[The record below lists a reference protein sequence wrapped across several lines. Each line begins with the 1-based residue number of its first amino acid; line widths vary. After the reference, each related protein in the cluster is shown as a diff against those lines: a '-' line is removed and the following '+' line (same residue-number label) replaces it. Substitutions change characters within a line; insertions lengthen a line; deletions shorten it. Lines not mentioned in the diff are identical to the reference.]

1 MGRCNTTRPRPN
13 IIASLVRLREKQKNN
28 DFFTARRAGNPSSW
42 INWVK
47 SSDAIHFV
55 ACEKVI
61 ERTVLLMLFKQ
72 QTHARQSS
80 VSRYV
85 ICVHPVGYNKQ
96 YYF

>member
-61 ERTVLLMLFKQ
+61 ERNCFIDAFQ
-72 QTHARQSS
+72 ASS
-80 VSRYV
+80 KRKTDFCISFRNA
-85 ICVHPVGYNKQ
+85 CSPC
-96 YYF
+96 